1 MKKRKLLAIAIA
13 SLGTI
18 GSMSAAFALYQ
29 SGFGVE
35 QGVGFGGINYTPSGG
50 SYKYLSSLVAAGNEG
65 FAVESGNAALS
76 PTNTTVTYSFKIA
89 AGYATASPGL
99 VKQDAIIGKLSIAKS
114 GSLASN
120 ISISAYVDGYESRKV
135 EQVEQNYWAKAD
147 SLAARTLS
155 ADGENTISAHIP
167 APTSIAADMATA
179 VTNNKYLTVHVTVT
193 LNDLTATDFVNLDEG
208 QYALNVTYTDP
219 DNTFGRPYVVGDGTG
234 WTVEDEYGMVPNLGA
249 GTYEW
254 CYKDL
259 NSDANHTFS
268 AMKVLL
274 NINGKDTADIWNPE
288 KWTPFG
294 SKADISAN
302 ITCDPATTYFVT
314 YKGSDRG
321 GFNVDGTNIYQD

>member
-76 PTNTTVTYSFKIA
+76 PEHNTVTYSFKIA

-99 VKQDAIIGKLSIAKS
+99 VKQDAVIGKLSITKS
-114 GSLASN
+114 GSLASAL
-120 ISISAYVDGYESRKV
+120 SISAYVDGYESRKV
-135 EQVEQNYWAKAD
+135 EEVEQNYWAKAD
-147 SLAARTLS
+147 SLAARTLG
-155 ADGENTISAHIP
+155 AEDANTISAHIP

-179 VTNNKYLTVHVTVT
+179 VTNEKYLTVHVTVT
-193 LNDLTATDFVNLDEG
+193 LNEITAADFVNLDEG
-208 QYALNVTYTDP
+208 QYALDVTYTDP
-219 DNTFGRPYVVGDGTG
+219 DNTFGRPYIVGDGTG

-274 NINGKDTADIWNPE
+274 NKNGKDTADIWNAE
-288 KWTPFG
+288 KWQAFG
-294 SKADISAN
+294 AKADNSAN
-302 ITCDPATTYFVT
+302 IVCDPATTYFVT

-321 GFNVDGTNIYQD
+321 GFNVVDTNIYQD